1 MADIESPILNPDAP
15 NTRNVYTKHF
25 AYLGPMR
32 PSHPDSLYVY
42 TCACGRGAVS
52 ATGKYGAAVSTIHWG
67 AADADGDQGVA
78 AATDDHGTAGST
90 GWRGVAVSTGA
101 QAAAS
106 SRGERGAAVSTGSES
121 DAFACGNHSVA
132 AVTGHRGSASAMGE
146 QAVAVATGSY
156 GSADATSGHG
166 VALATG
172 WGGMVMGMLGCALFA
187 VERIDGNIV
196 SVAAGIVDGVTIMP
210 NTWYECHRGKLYKVI
225 GGPNDQ

>member
-32 PSHPDSLYVY
+32 PSPPDSLYVY

-67 AADADGDQGVA
+67 AADA
-78 AATDDHGTAGST
+78 
-90 GWRGVAVSTGA
+90 
-101 QAAAS
+101 S
-106 SRGERGAAVSTGSES
+106 SRGERG
-121 DAFACGNHSVA
+121 
-132 AVTGHRGSASAMGE
+132 
-146 QAVAVATGSY
+146 
-156 GSADATSGHG
+156 
-166 VALATG
+166 
-172 WGGMVMGMLGCALFA
+172 
-187 VERIDGNIV
+187 
-196 SVAAGIVDGVTIMP
+196 AAGIVDGVTIMP